1 MFPGGMDPRA
11 MKKQLQRIGITSEE
25 LDAVEVIIKGPKK
38 SYRIKEPGVMKMV
51 VQGQEM
57 FQISGK
63 SEEISLEVAERSSTS
78 GETGAPS
85 FSEEDIELVMGQ
97 AKVSREVAVKA
108 LMENDGAP
116 AEAIVALMA
125 KRK

>member
-1 MFPGGMDPRA
+1 MFPGAGDPRA
-11 MKKQLQRIGITSEE
+11 MKKQLQRMGIQTEE
-25 LDAVEVIIKGPKK
+25 IDAVEVVIKGPKK
-38 SYRIKEPGVMKMV
+38 SYRIKDPGVMKMV

-63 SEEISLEVAERSSTS
+63 SEEISLEVAEVSSTS
-78 GETGAPS
+78 GESGPS
-85 FSEEDIELVMGQ
+85 FSEEDIDLVMSQ
-97 AKVSREVAVKA
+97 AKASREVAVRA

-116 AEAIVALMA
+116 AEAIVALMS